1 MYHQHPILYDN
12 EASAAVGHQ
21 PYLIEEV
28 DAYDVVHH
36 AVMVNREGMYIL
48 SIFVYVCI
56 YQCMIFF

>member
-1 MYHQHPILYDN
+1 MYNQHMLYDN

-36 AVMVNREGMYIL
+36 AVMVNRKGTYI
-48 SIFVYVCI
+48 SIFC
-56 YQCMIFF
+56 